1 MVGLFIFCVCV
12 DVLIVVA
19 SEVKT
24 YDAGP
29 DSTLPSVPKKRKF
42 ENDETTDTQTTSP
55 AVKKAKKVKKTEAE
69 EDGGFLTGYISDIS
83 LIYLGNWFCVI
94 VQAVIVMIRWHG
106 NSCINV
112 IILLCLLNFLWLSGV
127 YWKVVDWEKY
137 VNIKLC
143 EWHQDW
149 TDHCIV
155 YVSSVSVL

>member
-83 LIYLGNWFCVI
+83 LIYLGN
-94 VQAVIVMIRWHG
+94 
-106 NSCINV
+106 
-112 IILLCLLNFLWLSGV
+112 
-127 YWKVVDWEKY
+127 
-137 VNIKLC
+137 
-143 EWHQDW
+143 
-149 TDHCIV
+149 
-155 YVSSVSVL
+155 